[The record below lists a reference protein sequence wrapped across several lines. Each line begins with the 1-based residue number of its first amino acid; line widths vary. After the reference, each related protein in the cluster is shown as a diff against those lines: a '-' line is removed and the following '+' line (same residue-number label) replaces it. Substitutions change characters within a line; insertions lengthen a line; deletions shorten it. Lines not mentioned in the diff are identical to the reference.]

1 MVDTI
6 QEYNR
11 EERVAALEFWFI
23 FRVPTTHCAA
33 SCCFFFNNTLI
44 SLYPRWSC
52 NVQEATLLWIFN
64 LSSNEGVVEEEAAE
78 AATEAEGR
86 RRRKN
91 DDGG

>member
-33 SCCFFFNNTLI
+33 RGTKLERLKIQRRVASCTLHDHRGY
-44 SLYPRWSC
+44 SEMR
-52 NVQEATLLWIFN
+52 VLLKKKQQKQQRKRKA
-64 LSSNEGVVEEEAAE
+64 EDEEKTTTVV
-78 AATEAEGR
+78 
-86 RRRKN
+86 
-91 DDGG
+91 DGG